1 MLVLMQ
7 RSLIAESNLDFLF
20 YPSQNVCINLIIKD
34 FKQKWDFRYA
44 IMQGCIHE
52 NLLEQVN
59 IFFSRLTW
67 TYLIYS
73 CNY

>member
-7 RSLIAESNLDFLF
+7 RSLIAESNLGFLF

-34 FKQKWDFRYA
+34 FKQRWDFRYA
-44 IMQGCIHE
+44 IMQGFIHE
-52 NLLEQVN
+52 IPDN

-67 TYLIYS
+67 TYLI
-73 CNY
+73 